1 MNRPHARFLL
11 MGAVILVMAL
21 VNGGS
26 FLLVRGAGQTLH
38 QQATLRSLAA
48 GQLKFDIADMNGA
61 QNLYLIAPAGGRGV
75 FLAAQRRL
83 GRSIAASAR
92 LSESAGERQLLAR
105 IQTDYQQFRSID
117 ARVWSALQSGQ
128 PALARVLAAGPE
140 TAVYNRMAGEADRLQ
155 SDTQKQRIAAL
166 DTYNSRQRI
175 ALVAVL
181 LLDGVALLLTVML
194 LFERLR
200 TGRRLD
206 TREAEFETLLAE
218 LPAAVRIHDRDRGR
232 LSYANQ
238 RYLTMFGYTR
248 AQLDSDQPL
257 GWQDH
262 LHPHDRDR
270 VLDGWRAAAASGASW
285 NDRYRWLVGD
295 GAHLWIA
302 DSELSMPGRPELR
315 LGIALDVTS
324 EQDAVHELDH
334 QRRRYRTLVERM
346 PLVVYI
352 DSLGARQTLYVS
364 PQVQTVLGIS
374 EREWVD
380 ALGTGFWEERVHPD
394 DRARVRQ
401 AVSERNSEI
410 ALDHTSSVR
419 YRLRR
424 PDGEYRWIESEEI
437 EVAGDDGQP
446 LWRQGLIRDIH
457 EQVLAQDRYQDLIDR
472 LPGTVALWDKGTSST
487 TFVSAHIEQLTG
499 EPAERWLGREGYE
512 RYRAQVHP
520 DDLVDPERWR
530 SDGLPSTY
538 RWRRSDGREIWIREI
553 DAPSPETESGVGV
566 LLFDA
571 TAEMNA
577 QIELRAAE
585 RKSLQSL
592 AALVT
597 AAEEERSRIATELHD
612 DTVSD
617 LTAVLIHVRMQM
629 RRDPSLEPFERVLS
643 AALERTRRLMFEL
656 RPHVLAHEGLQ
667 AAIEQTVRHSPIQHP
682 WQSEVQIEVPRQSDT
697 IEALAYRAI
706 RELVL
711 NARKHSRA
719 DTITVQG
726 RERDGVLEFVVEDD
740 GVGFDQQDV
749 RNREGAFLHI
759 GLATTRER
767 IELAGGSFD
776 VASAP
781 GQGARFTIT
790 LPAQPREAGAAVR
803 PMAGEAV

>member
-1 MNRPHARFLL
+1 MTRPHTRFLV
-11 MGAVILVMAL
+11 MGAVIIVMAV

-26 FLLVRGAGQTLH
+26 FLLVRGAGSTLH
-38 QQATLRSLAA
+38 QQATPRAAAA

-61 QNLYLIAPAGGRGV
+61 QNLYLISPVGGRGV
-75 FLAAQRRL
+75 FLAAQGRL
-83 GRSIAASAR
+83 GEAIAAAAR
-92 LSESAGERQLLAR
+92 LAESPTERQLLAR
-105 IQTDYQQFRSID
+105 IEADYHRFNAID
-117 ARVWSALQSGQ
+117 NRVWSALQSGQ
-128 PALARVLAAGPE
+128 PALARALAAGQA
-140 TAVYNRMAGEADRLQ
+140 TAVYNRMAGEAERLQ
-155 SDTQKQRIAAL
+155 LDAQKQRIAAL
-166 DTYNSRQRI
+166 DDYNSRQRI
-175 ALVAVL
+175 VLVAVL
-181 LLDGVALLLTVML
+181 GLDGVALVLTVLL

-206 TREAEFETLLAE
+206 SREAEFETLLAE
-218 LPAAVRIHDRDRGR
+218 LPAAVRIYDRDRDR

-238 RYLTMFGYTR
+238 RCLAMFSYTR
-248 AQLDSDQPL
+248 AEVDNGQSL
-257 GWQDH
+257 GWEDR
-262 LHPHDRDR
+262 LHPDDRER
-270 VLDGWRAAAASGASW
+270 VMAGWRAAAAAGKPW
-285 NDRYRWLVGD
+285 NDHYRWLTGD
-295 GAHLWIA
+295 GGHRWIS
-302 DSELSMPGRPELR
+302 DSERSLPDSPRLR
-315 LGIALDVTS
+315 LGISLDVTA
-324 EQDAVHELDH
+324 EQQAVHDLDE

-352 DSLGARQTLYVS
+352 DSRGSREALYVS

-374 EREWVD
+374 EHEWFD
-380 ALGTGFWEERVHPD
+380 ALGNAGFWDEHVHPD
-394 DRARVRQ
+394 DLVRFRQ
-401 AVSERNSEI
+401 AMG
-410 ALDHTSSVR
+410 AGHDGGLASSYSVIFR
-419 YRLRR
+419 FRR
-424 PDGEYRWIESEEI
+424 SDGEYRWVENEEI
-437 EVAGDDGQP
+437 EVAGDDGRP
-446 LWRQGLIRDIH
+446 LWRQGLVRDIH
-457 EQVLAQDRYQDLIDR
+457 DQVLAQGRYEDLIDR
-472 LPGTVALWDKGTSST
+472 LPGTVALWDRATAST

-499 EPAERWLGREGYE
+499 EPAGRWLGREGYE
-512 RYRAQVHP
+512 RFRAQVHP
-520 DDLVDPERWR
+520 HDLVDAERWR

-585 RKSLQSL
+585 RKSLESL

-656 RPHVLAHEGLQ
+656 RPHVLAHDGLQ

-682 WQSEVQIEVPRQSDT
+682 WQSEVQIEVPRQTDT

-719 DTITVQG
+719 GRITVRGWEQ
-726 RERDGVLEFVVEDD
+726 DGVLQFVVEDD
-740 GVGFDQQDV
+740 GVGFDQREVHD
-749 RNREGAFLHI
+749 REGAFLHI

-781 GQGARFTIT
+781 GEGARFTIT
-790 LPAQPREAGAAVR
+790 LPARPREADAAAR
-803 PMAGEAV
+803 PMAGDAV